1 MDKSYDI
8 QYLDGHSS
16 RTQKATL
23 WLREDAWEIH
33 TNGTD
38 FDAPQV
44 IRWEMSKIHRNE
56 TTSKVNTFKYG
67 EFPYQT
73 IECRDEGF
81 QKTIMAVYPEYKLF
95 NQGYLWFFSQGMA
108 GVVGLSA
115 ALLGFLALAY
125 FWILPNLS
133 EALAD
138 KMPRQYE
145 LKLGESLSEG
155 VMKGL
160 DIDQDRSL
168 ALQDFSTYI
177 DFQTD
182 YPLDFKVVRSEDIN
196 AFAMPGGKIVVFD
209 ALLDKIKTPEELAG
223 LLAHEATHVKKRHS
237 LKGLA
242 RNLSGYLFISILF
255 GDLSGL
261 TAVLIENANS
271 MYSLTYTRSL
281 EHEADEM
288 ALQTL
293 AHNHLDQQ
301 GLVSLM
307 KTLGE
312 AAPDLDS
319 VGIDLKKFQFL
330 STHPL
335 TEDRLAF
342 AKKTALTQSNPVKN
356 EGLESAF
363 LSLKN
368 AQ

>member
-16 RTQKATL
+16 RTQKAVL

-33 TNGTD
+33 TVGSD
-38 FDAPQV
+38 FDAPQI
-44 IRWEMSKIHRNE
+44 IRWEMAKIHRNE

-95 NQGYLWFFSQGMA
+95 NQGYLWFFSQGVA

-115 ALLGFLALAY
+115 ALIGFMAFAY
-125 FWILPNLS
+125 FWLLPNLS

-138 KMPRQYE
+138 KLPRQYE
-145 LKLGESLSEG
+145 IKLGESLAEAT
-155 VMKGL
+155 MKGL
-160 DIDQDRSL
+160 SIDEDRSL

-182 YPLDFKVVRSEDIN
+182 YPLDFSVVNSDDIN

-209 ALLDKIKTPEELAG
+209 ALLDKIETPEALAG

-261 TAVLIENANS
+261 TSVIVENANS
-271 MYSLTYTRSL
+271 MYSLGYTRSL
-281 EHEADEM
+281 EHEADVE

-307 KTLGE
+307 TTLDE
-312 AAPDLDS
+312 STPDLDS
-319 VGIDLKKFQFL
+319 IGIDLKRFQFL

-335 TEDRLAF
+335 TKERIEF
-342 AKKTALTQSNPVKN
+342 AKKTALTQANPVKN

-363 LSLKN
+363 LTLKK